1 MKINYSHAIAGPAKS
16 KPLSLIKN
24 MIGIRQG
31 LITAG
36 FLLALSGAQV
46 AEATLITTSLG
57 NTASGFSDGDTP
69 LVFQVGGAQGGQP
82 APFDTSYGT
91 DGLFGGNFSQNW
103 TFNYGA
109 ISDTILSAS
118 LAIGIY
124 DHDSSASGSQVGSYD
139 IDGNGLTGDLDALF
153 EAGGGAADA
162 QYNVYTLSLGAGLF
176 ADLTDGL
183 ATVSL
188 DLQGFGLV
196 PDLFGGG
203 FQETA
208 TNGANLIFS
217 TLTIETRD
225 AQPVPEPGSLAL
237 IGLGIVG
244 MGFYRRRRLVK

>member
-1 MKINYSHAIAGPAKS
+1 MKINYSHAIAGSAKR

-24 MIGIRQG
+24 MVGIRKG
-31 LITAG
+31 LITSVC
-36 FLLALSGAQV
+36 FLALSGAQV

-57 NTASGFSDGDTP
+57 NTASGFTDGDILP
-69 LVFQVGGAQGGQP
+69 AFMVGGAQGGQP

-139 IDGNGLTGDLDALF
+139 IDGNVLTGDLDTLF

-162 QYNVYTLSLGAGLF
+162 QYNVYTLSLGAGTF
-176 ADLTDGL
+176 TDLADGL
-183 ATVSL
+183 ATISL

-203 FQETA
+203 FQETS

-217 TLTIETRD
+217 TLTIETQD

-237 IGLGIVG
+237 IGLGIAG
-244 MGFYRRRRLVK
+244 MGLYRRRRLVK